1 MATFL
6 GFLGA
11 IFLSKGYAVNPA
23 TSEVYL
29 EPYKYFTNFVD
40 MPILLVMLLAGIVL
54 VLWGIGST
62 LMVNKNTKG
71 IWFAGLGTV
80 LTLLALLVSI
90 GYNNTAYYPSQAD
103 MQSSLTIVNS
113 SSSPYTL
120 MVMSIVSIMVPFV
133 LAYIWYAWSAMNKKQ
148 LTAQEMKD
156 ETHTY

>member
-1 MATFL
+1 
-6 GFLGA
+6 
-11 IFLSKGYAVNPA
+11 
-23 TSEVYL
+23 
-29 EPYKYFTNFVD
+29 
-40 MPILLVMLLAGIVL
+40 
-54 VLWGIGST
+54 
-62 LMVNKNTKG
+62 MVNKNTKG

-80 LTLLALLVSI
+80 LTVLALLVSI

-103 MQSSLTIVNS
+103 LQSSLTIVNS